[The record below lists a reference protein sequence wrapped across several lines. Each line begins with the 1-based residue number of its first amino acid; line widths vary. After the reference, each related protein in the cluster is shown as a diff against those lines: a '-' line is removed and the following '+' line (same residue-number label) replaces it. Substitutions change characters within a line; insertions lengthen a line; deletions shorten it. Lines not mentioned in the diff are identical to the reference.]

1 MKQKLSRKVKRSW
14 RKQTERLRRSVKQKI
29 QEKHRDPERIYEE
42 QETSAEASDEYVI
55 QTEGIYD

>member
-14 RKQTERLRRSVKQKI
+14 RKQTEAEEIGETEDSG
-29 QEKHRDPERIYEE
+29 EASGSGEDYEE